1 MQVDANK
8 VIEKLSIQIAQQAQQ
23 IAILQVQLEAR
34 LKENKGLQVETRLL
48 NKDEEGD

>member
-23 IAILQVQLEAR
+23 IAILQAQLEVC
-34 LKENKGLQVETRLL
+34 LGENKDLQEKIRKL
-48 NKDEEGD
+48 NENEEGD

>member
-23 IAILQVQLEAR
+23 IAILQVQLEAC
-34 LKENKGLQVETRLL
+34 LGENKDLQ
-48 NKDEEGD
+48 EEII